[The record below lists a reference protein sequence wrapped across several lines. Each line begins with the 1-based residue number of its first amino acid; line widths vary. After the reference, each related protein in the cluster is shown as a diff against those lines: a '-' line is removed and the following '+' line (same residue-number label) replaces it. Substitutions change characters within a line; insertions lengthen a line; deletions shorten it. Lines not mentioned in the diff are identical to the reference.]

1 MSDELK
7 AIIETALILTMGFW
21 MGWFT
26 YIWLFK

>member
-1 MSDELK
+1 MDHKLK
-7 AIIETALILTMGFW
+7 EATKTALLLTLGFW